1 MRRAGEEAALR
12 PASGYVLAMDPV
24 RGAYRFGEFG
34 FDPASGELT
43 KSGVGAGITR
53 LQPQVAALLTALLEK
68 PGTVVPRAEL
78 QARLWPDTTVDF
90 DDGLNFCV
98 RQLRL
103 ALGDEAGSPRY
114 VETLAR
120 RGYRFI
126 APVSRVDDAP
136 PVVPASSPA
145 RRRAPLILL
154 AVLLVVVAGAFVV
167 SRMSRAPEGP
177 AQTGV
182 VLAFIPFMVDTTDS
196 TMVAYQKQLVE
207 QVTEGVRAP
216 RAWDLVTDTTTATHV
231 LSGALKRR
239 GFSVEVFVQ
248 LMRWPGRRHLWA
260 DSILDS
266 YAFSGNS
273 TLTADRIARSVTRLL
288 RADTTAV
295 ARP

>member
-1 MRRAGEEAALR
+1 
-12 PASGYVLAMDPV
+12 MDPV

-43 KSGVGAGITR
+43 KEGGAGITR
-53 LQPQVAALLTALLEK
+53 LQPQVASLLTALLEK
-68 PGTVVPRAEL
+68 PGTVVLRAEL

-103 ALGDEAGSPRY
+103 ALGDEAGAPRY

-126 APVSRVDDAP
+126 APVSRVADAP
-136 PVVPASSPA
+136 VPPPA
-145 RRRAPLILL
+145 APPLRRRAPLILFGAL
-154 AVLLVVVAGAFVV
+154 AVLAAAALGVTLAI
-167 SRMSRAPEGP
+167 RTPDAP
-177 AQTGV
+177 ARTGL
-182 VLAFIPFMVDTTDS
+182 VLAFVPFMVDTTDS
-196 TMVAYQKQLVE
+196 TMVAYQQQLVE
-207 QVTEGVRAP
+207 QVTEGVRSP

-288 RADTTAV
+288 RADTTA
-295 ARP
+295 AISRP

>member
-1 MRRAGEEAALR
+1 ME
-12 PASGYVLAMDPV
+12 PAQTP
-24 RGAYRFGEFG
+24 YRFGKFL
-34 FDPASGELT
+34 FDPASGEL
-43 KSGVGAGITR
+43 KGLEAGSVVVR
-53 LQPQVAALLTALLEK
+53 LQPQVASLLTALLER
-68 PGTVVPRAEL
+68 PGAVISRAEL

-103 ALGDEAGSPRY
+103 ALGDDATKPRY

-126 APVSRVDDAP
+126 ASVSRGAEAP
-136 PVVPASSPA
+136 SALASPPPPPPPQLPPRTTRKTVSG
-145 RRRAPLILL
+145 LL
-154 AVLLVVVAGAFVV
+154 AVLLAVVAGIVLLSTTDQPVSTGFKLAVV
-167 SRMSRAPEGP
+167 PF
-177 AQTGV
+177 
-182 VLAFIPFMVDTTDS
+182 LADTTDS
-196 TMVAYQKQLVE
+196 LMTAYRQQLFR
-207 QVTEGVRAP
+207 QVNRDVGRRPE
-216 RAWDLVTDTTTATHV
+216 WDVVTDTNAATHV

-248 LMRWPGRRHLWA
+248 LVRRSNRRHLWA

-273 TLTADRIARSVTRLL
+273 TLTADRIARSVSRLL
-288 RADTTAV
+288 QTDTTAT

>member
-1 MRRAGEEAALR
+1 MA
-12 PASGYVLAMDPV
+12 PV

-43 KSGVGAGITR
+43 KAEGGAGITR
-53 LQPQVAALLTALLEK
+53 LQPQVAALLTALLEQ
-68 PGTVVPRAEL
+68 PGAVVSRAEL

-103 ALGDEAGSPRY
+103 ALGDEAGAPRY

-126 APVSRVDDAP
+126 TPVSRVADQPPAVAVSP
-136 PVVPASSPA
+136 PV
-145 RRRAPLILL
+145 RRRTPVILL
-154 AVLLVVVAGAFVV
+154 AALVLVAGAFVV
-167 SRMSRAPEGP
+167 SRVSRAPSGP
-177 AQTGV
+177 ARTGMILA
-182 VLAFIPFMVDTTDS
+182 VLPFMVDTTDS
-196 TMVAYQKQLVE
+196 TMVAYQQKLVE
-207 QVTEGVRAP
+207 QVNEGVRAP
-216 RAWDLVTDTTTATHV
+216 RAWDLVTDTGAATHV

-248 LMRWPGRRHLWA
+248 LVRRPGRRHLWA

-273 TLTADRIARSVTRLL
+273 TLTADRIARSVSRLL
-288 RADTTAV
+288 RADTTTAP
-295 ARP
+295 RP